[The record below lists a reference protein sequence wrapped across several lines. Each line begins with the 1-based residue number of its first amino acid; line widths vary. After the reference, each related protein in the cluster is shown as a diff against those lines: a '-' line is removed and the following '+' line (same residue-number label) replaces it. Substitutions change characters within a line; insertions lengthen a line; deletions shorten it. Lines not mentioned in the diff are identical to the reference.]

1 MKENELSQPLVSGS
15 SHYIGTAGSK
25 YFAWQNTNGTIA
37 GRIEARKFNPYI
49 EPTDSVLDF
58 GCGGGHILQNIECAR
73 RVGIDLNL
81 SARTAAATLGIECH
95 EGIASV
101 PDGSFDVIISNH
113 SLEHVLD
120 PIAVLADLRSKLRP
134 AGVLL
139 LCVPM
144 DDWRMQRVYDRND
157 INHHLCTW
165 TPQLLG
171 NSLLEAGF
179 DPEQFSIRIL
189 THACYHRALRIYGK
203 VPAFVFDL
211 FCRIFSVVTKRR
223 QLLAVARKSS

>member
-1 MKENELSQPLVSGS
+1 MKENELQPLLSGS
-15 SHYIGTAGSK
+15 SHYRGTAGSE
-25 YFAWQNTNGTIA
+25 YFAWQNTNGPIA
-37 GRIEARKFNPYI
+37 GRIEARKFKPYI
-49 EPTDSVLDF
+49 KPTDNVLDF
-58 GCGGGHILQNIECAR
+58 GCGGGHILLNIDCAR

-95 EGIASV
+95 EGIAGVQDS
-101 PDGSFDVIISNH
+101 SFDVIVSNH

-120 PIAVLADLRSKLRP
+120 PISVLADLRSKLRP

-157 INHHLCTW
+157 INHHLYTW

-171 NSLLEAGF
+171 NCLLEAGF
-179 DPEQFSIRIL
+179 NGEQLSIRIL
-189 THACYHRALRIYGK
+189 TYTCYHRAIRIYGK
-203 VPAFVFDL
+203 VPTFIFDL

>member
-1 MKENELSQPLVSGS
+1 MKEHELQPILSGS
-15 SHYIGTAGSK
+15 SHYIGTAGSR
-25 YFAWQNTNGTIA
+25 YFAWQNTYGPIA

-49 EPTDSVLDF
+49 KPTDSVLDF
-58 GCGGGHILQNIECAR
+58 GCGGGHILLNIECAR

-95 EGIASV
+95 EKIASV
-101 PDGSFDVIISNH
+101 PDSSFDAVVSNH
-113 SLEHVLD
+113 ALEHTLS
-120 PIAVLADLRSKLRP
+120 PIAVLTDLRSKLRP

-157 INHHLCTW
+157 INHHLYTW

-179 DPEQFSIRIL
+179 DPAQLTIRIL
-189 THACYHRALRIYGK
+189 TYAYYHRVLGIYGK
-203 VPAFVFDL
+203 VPASVFDL
-211 FCRIFSVVTKRR
+211 FCRMFSVVTKRR